1 MEQLNPLTSAGQRVA
16 PASGGASAR
25 QASLRQ
31 SNLRLVTALVY
42 ATAEP
47 VSRAGLAAVSGL
59 TRSTTSR
66 LVDELV
72 AGGLIDELAPVT
84 PVGPGRPAVPLVPA
98 GGTWAALGMEV
109 NTSGLTLRVIDLSG
123 RVLTERHV
131 DGDLVGSEPGEVL
144 VRLAEL
150 AAGMLDRVPGHV
162 RRLGRALALPGLVD
176 PGTGRLLQA
185 PNLGW
190 TEVDAEALIGA
201 GSGWGTELSVGNEA
215 ELAALSLAQTQ
226 PGRPG
231 AHSDFVFV
239 SAEVGI
245 GGAIVVGGRV
255 LRGTNGWAGEIGHLN
270 VEEDG
275 RACRCGSHGCLEQYA
290 GRAAVLRAARL
301 PPATRPVALAAL
313 AGAGHGGART
323 ALAEAGRTLGVA
335 LSAVVNLL
343 DIPTL
348 LIGGDLA
355 VLAEHLRPA
364 AEREL
369 ARRVLSAAWVAPQ
382 MIAVSADAATGA
394 AYRVLDGVLADPARR
409 L

>member
-1 MEQLNPLTSAGQRVA
+1 MEQLNSLASAGQRVV

-31 SNLRLVTALVY
+31 SNLRLLTALVY
-42 ATAEP
+42 ACAEP

-72 AGGLIDELAPVT
+72 EGGLVDELAPLT

-109 NTSGLTLRVIDLSG
+109 NTGGLTLRVIDLSG
-123 RVLTERHV
+123 RVLTERGV
-131 DGDLVGSEPGEVL
+131 DGDLAGSEPAPVL
-144 VRLAEL
+144 GRLGEL
-150 AAGMLDRVPGHV
+150 ATDVLDRLPDQV
-162 RRLGRALALPGLVD
+162 RRLGWALALPGLVD

-190 TEVDAEALIGA
+190 REVDAAGLIGA
-201 GSGWGTELSVGNEA
+201 RSGWGTELSVGNEA
-215 ELAALSLAQTQ
+215 ELAALSLAQTR

-231 AHSDFVFV
+231 RYSDFVFV

-245 GGAIVVGGRV
+245 GGAIVVGGQV
-255 LRGTNGWAGEIGHLN
+255 LRGSNGWAGEIGHLN
-270 VEEDG
+270 VEQDG
-275 RACRCGSHGCLEQYA
+275 RPCRCGSHGCLEQYA
-290 GRAAVLRAARL
+290 GRAAILRAARL
-301 PPATRPVALAAL
+301 PPSTRPAALAAL
-313 AGAGHGGART
+313 AGAGHSGVRT

-355 VLAEHLRPA
+355 ALAEHVRPA

-369 ARRVLSAAWVAPQ
+369 ARRVLSADWVAPQ
-382 MIAVSADAATGA
+382 VIAVTADAATGA
-394 AYRVLDGVLADPARR
+394 AYRVLDAVLADPAGR